1 MKLLHPGSGIGPKK
15 KTYSDRDLSKERLD
29 QITELEEW
37 TKRNTEYNN
46 ISELQAVKFLD
57 NGKENLGK
65 DLEHVSK
72 IYSDIVD
79 FAESKFKIRKYTAME
94 YANVVLL
101 RKTEGHNI
109 EKIREQIQQNS

>member
-1 MKLLHPGSGIGPKK
+1 M
-15 KTYSDRDLSKERLD
+15 
-29 QITELEEW
+29 
-37 TKRNTEYNN
+37 
-46 ISELQAVKFLD
+46 F
-57 NGKENLGK
+57 
-65 DLEHVSK
+65 K